1 MKKLLILSIFALFL
15 FAGSNVFGQSTGSTP
30 APGAK
35 HSYSVTSHAGNT
47 YLWSVTKAN
56 LTTAAGADAAITA
69 ASSATTDITWATGV
83 TVGTWY
89 YVHLLETDANGCSNE
104 KVLPVQI
111 TASPFTLA
119 IAAANAT
126 SCYNGAVSVSL
137 SGNDV
142 QYDHGNTT
150 VVYTVT
156 PSGLSGSYTGYTFNL
171 NLTVPGG
178 YTSTV
183 ALSANAS
190 IAAGVVTVS
199 DNAAVTI
206 TYTIDNTNVYTN
218 VTDATGTAADFTA
231 TAAIS
236 AAKTSN
242 GVSDNESGVDSGA
255 TAVSRPHTTGIT
267 TN

>member
-1 MKKLLILSIFALFL
+1 MKKLLILSVFALF
-15 FAGSNVFGQSTGSTP
+15 AMSANVFGQSTGTTP
-30 APGAK
+30 APGAT
-35 HSYSVTSHAGNT
+35 HSYVVTPHAGST
-47 YLWSVTKAN
+47 YLWSVTK
-56 LTTAAGADAAITA
+56 TTLAAPAGTDATI
-69 ASSATTDITWATGV
+69 ASSAAATTNITWAASV

-89 YVHLLETDANGCSNE
+89 YVHMLETDASGCSNE

-119 IAAANAT
+119 IAAAKAT

-137 SGNDV
+137 NGTDV

-156 PSGLSGSYTGYTFNL
+156 PSGLSSSYSGYAFNL
-171 NLTVPGG
+171 NLTVPTG
-178 YTSTV
+178 YSPTAVFS
-183 ALSANAS
+183 SNAS
-190 IAAGVVTVS
+190 ITGTTVTVT
-199 DNAAVTI
+199 DNLPVTI

-218 VTDATGTAADFTA
+218 ANDAAGTAADFVA

-236 AAKTSN
+236 AGKTSN
-242 GVSDNESGVDSGA
+242 GVSDNETGVDNGA
-255 TAVSRPHTTGIT
+255 TSVSRPHTTGIT